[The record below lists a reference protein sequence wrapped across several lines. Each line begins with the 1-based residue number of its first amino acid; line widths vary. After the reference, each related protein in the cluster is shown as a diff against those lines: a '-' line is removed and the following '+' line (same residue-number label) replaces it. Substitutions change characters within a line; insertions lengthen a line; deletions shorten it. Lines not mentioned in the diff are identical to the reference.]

1 MYQAIH
7 LIIQPH
13 DLDCALAIA
22 HAAGAN
28 GASIIPARGA
38 GRHQA
43 GKILSVP
50 VDERM
55 LFVLIIVP
63 EERVE
68 AIVHNLHEELKIE
81 ELGQGVIMVSPLC
94 SVSGLVQS

>member
-13 DLDCALAIA
+13 DLDRALAIA

-55 LFVLIIVP
+55 VFVLIIVP

-68 AIVHNLHEELKIE
+68 TIVHNLHDELKIE
-81 ELGQGVIMVSPLC
+81 EPGQGVIMVSPLC